1 MSFFNML
8 KAVSVRL
15 ILLLHTLLTIWRV
28 SIVYGDIYYLL
39 FLAVLPFILEGLYTV
54 IKRNGIE
61 WKWICP
67 CFVFYL
73 LATIPNIWLLE
84 IDRTKTFGSINTTA
98 VDDVII
104 SGVKIPLKLPADT
117 WVLVIEESLLYLMII
132 GRWLL
137 PRGSVSREQL
147 SELLFTFIGIASD
160 IMELFAL
167 FDEEPVRG
175 SLIFTYA
182 LLGVWSWSLLQFT
195 MVLTVASKPIR
206 ISLIEEDSKM
216 ICIEPDKKK
225 SAASFEVL
233 ATVVSLFMQDG
244 PFLVMRLYTIVE
256 FNLVNYSLIF
266 FTTKNV
272 LVILLLL
279 YRLFVKCSDKCC
291 PDAGGH
297 KGANDDDL
305 NIKKLSQH
313 QLTREDII
321 AVLMKDANT
330 VRKRKLKQQADS
342 DFYSIYGG
350 RSDITVETIVQE
362 DIPFDKTFDSDFG
375 DGPEVLESKL
385 DNNEPSASGVQ
396 ESDKNNGSIINNN
409 GTKAKPKK
417 VVLVVESD
425 KNDNFS
431 DNENQETSSPIKE
444 LDNNMVTDSYKTAL

>member
-1 MSFFNML
+1 MSLFSIL

-15 ILLLHTLLTIWRV
+15 MLLLHTLLTIWRV

-67 CFVFYL
+67 CFVLYL

-104 SGVKIPLKLPADT
+104 SGIKIPLKLPADT

-137 PRGSVSREQL
+137 PRGRVSREQL

-206 ISLIEEDSKM
+206 ISLIEEESKM

-225 SAASFEVL
+225 STASFEVL

-244 PFLVMRLYTIVE
+244 PFLVMRLYTIIE

-291 PDAGGH
+291 PDADDD
-297 KGANDDDL
+297 KGANDDDFQ
-305 NIKKLSQH
+305 IKKLSQH

-321 AVLMKDANT
+321 AALMKDANT
-330 VRKRKLKQQADS
+330 VRKRKTKQQPDTNF
-342 DFYSIYGG
+342 DSIYGG
-350 RSDITVETIVQE
+350 RSDITVQTIVQE
-362 DIPFDKTFDSDFG
+362 DIPFDKTFDIDFG
-375 DGPEVLESKL
+375 DGGEVLESQL
-385 DNNEPSASGVQ
+385 DNDGPSASGVQ
-396 ESDKNNGSIINNN
+396 ETLKNNGSIINNN
-409 GTKAKPKK
+409 GTKSKPKK

-425 KNDNFS
+425 KNDISS
-431 DNENQETSSPIKE
+431 DFDNQETPSPIRE
-444 LDNNMVTDSYKTAL
+444 LDNMFTDSCKTAL